1 MMMMMIL
8 NSNTEKA
15 SVKKAGQE
23 EKACRK
29 HESVQ
34 SQSFPWDRSRFHLL
48 MLEECLVML
57 VP

>member
-1 MMMMMIL
+1 MKRMETML
-8 NSNTEKA
+8 NSNYKTQ
-15 SVKKAGQE
+15 SKAGQE

-48 MLEECLVML
+48 MLEECLVMQ